1 MFADAIGSLCE
12 PDDLIWVHDFHLML
26 VPQILRERNIENP
39 IGWFLHVPFP
49 SSDIYRILP
58 VRSEILMGVLS
69 ADLIGFH
76 TYDYARHFLSSC
88 SRVLG
93 LETSIKG
100 VNMRTKRHF
109 CTIGVFPIGIEPE
122 HFDSI
127 LKREST
133 QQRIL
138 DLRQQFAGKK

>member
-1 MFADAIGSLCE
+1 MLRKKFDRNLWKAYKKANDLFADAIGSLCE

-76 TYDYARHFLSSC
+76 TYDYARHFVIVLSC
-88 SRVLG
+88 IR
-93 LETSIKG
+93 
-100 VNMRTKRHF
+100 
-109 CTIGVFPIGIEPE
+109 
-122 HFDSI
+122 
-127 LKREST
+127 
-133 QQRIL
+133 
-138 DLRQQFAGKK
+138 LRNFN